1 MKRNFQYTRKEIFKE
16 YLKFQFKSKKTYLIL
31 CSFIIFYWLIVL
43 IDFLI
48 QHSKVSYLFVNSLST
63 ATIINFVSSLL
74 AFGLKIGLLNKT
86 LGNLKNT
93 KANLTKNSEA
103 QKLEK
108 MSQSEKNIYYKQK
121 ELKENYYNSFY
132 YKTSFPYVLNL
143 TIWFLIF
150 MINVLV
156 TYI

>member
-1 MKRNFQYTRKEIFKE
+1 M
-16 YLKFQFKSKKTYLIL
+16 
-31 CSFIIFYWLIVL
+31 
-43 IDFLI
+43 I